1 MNELGQTLAFVFF
14 CFWIRSN
21 ITTDWMSK
29 LPSGAA
35 ERLMLLLICVVYSS
49 PPLNVVYQ
57 IWWAI
62 YLARLQI
69 L

>member
-1 MNELGQTLAFVFF
+1 MNLVKLLHLFFV

-62 YLARLQI
+62 YLVRLQI